1 MREREKATA
10 ENEGHG
16 RRTRKKEF
24 SCKRNRERIVTSRNR
39 MRKEKGLTYKET
51 GE

>member
-10 ENEGHG
+10 ENEGQG